1 MLQGVHAIAF
11 LAYAFTCRLTK
22 ACIQHMHVCLGLC
35 LCVVLIAGES
45 VETGAITLDLQKMSD
60 VRVAPDH
67 NTAWVQGG
75 ANMGT

>member
-1 MLQGVHAIAF
+1 
-11 LAYAFTCRLTK
+11 
-22 ACIQHMHVCLGLC
+22 MHVCLGLC